1 MTERGAFGA
10 VDRVVMLD
18 RDGTINVERNYL
30 SDPAELE
37 LLPGAAEGI
46 RSLRG
51 AGLGVAVVTNQ
62 SGLARGYFDSATL
75 DRIHARLNGL
85 LLEGGASVDEIYVC
99 PHGPWEGCRCRKP
112 GPGLAEQVAAATGAD
127 LSRCFVV
134 GDKECDIE
142 LGRGVGATTILVL
155 TGYGAKELQAGSAR
169 PHHVAADLRE
179 AATIILRIV
188 EMDGAVQPGPASGEL
203 APRAPSGRT

>member
-1 MTERGAFGA
+1 
-10 VDRVVMLD
+10 MLD
-18 RDGTINVERNYL
+18 RDGTINVERHYL

-46 RSLRG
+46 RSLRA

-75 DRIHARLNGL
+75 GRINARLRDL
-85 LLEGGASVDEIYVC
+85 LAAEGASVDGIYVC
-99 PHGPWEGCRCRKP
+99 PHHPRDGCRCRKP
-112 GPGLAEQVAAATGAD
+112 GPGLAEQVAAAMQVD

-134 GDKECDIE
+134 GDKDCDVE

-155 TGYGAKELQAGSAR
+155 TGYGRSERDEGGVR
-169 PHHVAADLRE
+169 PDYVANDLRE
-179 AATIILRIV
+179 AATIIRRLV
-188 EMDGAVQPGPASGEL
+188 EADALHKPASANHEL
-203 APRAPSGRT
+203 GGA

>member
-1 MTERGAFGA
+1 
-10 VDRVVMLD
+10 MLD

-30 SDPAELE
+30 SDPGELE
-37 LLPGAAEGI
+37 LLPGATEGI
-46 RSLRG
+46 RRLRD

-62 SGLARGYFDSATL
+62 SGLARGYFDAATL
-75 DRIHARLNGL
+75 DRIHARLNEL
-85 LLEGGASVDEIYVC
+85 LAEDRASVDGIYVC
-99 PHGPWEGCRCRKP
+99 PHKPGEGCRCRKP

-155 TGYGAKELQAGSAR
+155 TGYGAKELQTGAVR
-169 PHHVAADLRE
+169 PDHVAADLRE
-179 AATIILRIV
+179 AAGIILGIV
-188 EMDGAVQPGPASGEL
+188 EADAAGGPGPSSEEPARPHGAPAGSAGRSG
-203 APRAPSGRT
+203 